1 MQYVELHCKSNFS
14 FLTGAS
20 HPDELVER
28 ASELGYRGLALTD
41 ESSIAGAVRGH
52 AAAKDLELQYIVGT
66 EIHLTDAPSARKHLR
81 GQIRADD
88 GHTSGGFQIRCSD
101 EPPSGHLELA
111 HREKFWGDS
120 IH

>member
-41 ESSIAGAVRGH
+41 ESSIAGVVRGSRSREGLGP
-52 AAAKDLELQYIVGT
+52 A
-66 EIHLTDAPSARKHLR
+66 IHCWNR
-81 GQIRADD
+81 GSSD
-88 GHTSGGFQIRCSD
+88 RCS
-101 EPPSGHLELA
+101 
-111 HREKFWGDS
+111 
-120 IH
+120 IHGVMAN

>member
-41 ESSIAGAVRGH
+41 ESSIAGVVRGH
-52 AAAKDLELQYIVGT
+52 AAAK
-66 EIHLTDAPSARKHLR
+66 
-81 GQIRADD
+81 
-88 GHTSGGFQIRCSD
+88 
-101 EPPSGHLELA
+101 
-111 HREKFWGDS
+111 
-120 IH
+120 